1 MDPQMDFKAIEDIMW
16 LEDEEFETAV
26 KQLDLRSILCLME
39 ALQTSMCEEQ
49 LQFEQLSRQLQKY
62 PDRNSYNHRKI
73 STALCTTQS
82 LLTNLCT
89 KHMICSGQR
98 SLRSSFGDDCST
110 VDTAPIVQVH
120 KMASS
125 TLQNGGDRSSG
136 FRESLR
142 FFQNQVDQV
151 DVIHSGSK
159 YNPQKTNGL
168 AKSHSFGGEKY
179 ENKANSKTNKA
190 VPSVD
195 NILSSVK
202 DLCSSRNVKNVTE
215 TKSKFS
221 SISQSTVSDDSK
233 FRNNLS
239 SVIYQTSNVR
249 LSGYENGVTRSE
261 QIVSVSQKSTGSDNT
276 RKQSLLSSFN
286 PSLEFGESDQT
297 DSKNNE
303 VPGNCKVLPHSK
315 SNLSSQT
322 LNTSRKFLDSDNST
336 VSQSE
341 SLFSK
346 VNSSSSSEKG
356 STLSQ
361 TESVFNKVSK
371 LASSKTVSDMANG
384 NGIMNPKSKDSF
396 VQENKKVSENKKE
409 VVNASNR
416 TFGQCKDKLSQMEF
430 NKTSTVPLK
439 NIQLGS
445 SDHCE
450 MKETDTTQ
458 TCVVKE
464 ITKEEDSLSEKYAES
479 DYDSH
484 DFVVHKATFP
494 EDYLEA
500 MSEDNYSSVNEE
512 YEVEHPN
519 DPDIPSPD
527 YPSDEEEY
535 LVQHSDVPQYEDVE
549 FIDNSAQ
556 YVNDPRRYIYYP
568 DDKELEVIPE
578 EDEED
583 IEDDDMYNNEV
594 YNRGSFQI
602 SNPSSEDSRYNN
614 HGECDSGL
622 TDDQRSS
629 SSTAEECD
637 IEDDT
642 DSAKGSLPLQDSSTE
657 SPTYNDRANMFQNV
671 EYHKSNKRH
680 YPSKRII
687 EDYEKPKLKGKDVE
701 TVPNIPQNGTDTD
714 DLRQV
719 RNVSSSW
726 DPKKLLEV
734 LYRLDTPIEPA
745 KKETRYINKEGY
757 LEKLPSGRKK
767 ATYWNP
773 WKTKYI
779 KLKDGFLQCFDNNR
793 SEKPSMTLQLM
804 GGRIDTLENKM
815 LGVDDHKG
823 HYVVLRCS
831 DDDETESWENALRSQ
846 CAEDFVNAYTSPCL
860 RPLPINKNVIIID
873 LGSCSIRAGILMA
886 QPSLPKLFIPTVCAS
901 SRSSKKIFG
910 IDALKPTNRKDSQ
923 LVFPLHPSAKV
934 TKYSIDVS
942 ILPDLL
948 KFIFQELNVYPEDY
962 KVQLSMP
969 RNLSLQTKLK
979 IARLLLDD
987 FRVKGINLT
996 HQAILSLHAYNSK
1009 SGIIVDI
1016 GDRLDVIP
1024 IIEGYIV
1031 ESGVTRLP
1039 YGGQRMIHHLKHTLA
1054 EKNISLVSDVET
1066 YLARYVLE
1074 QLCYVAEDY
1083 NEELQRFHTNPDD
1096 FEMSISTSHFFEDE
1110 CLWNEIILDMGRF
1123 HVPEGLFIP
1132 EKWGLDNPGLHKLV
1146 HHAIQE
1152 CGVDLRRE
1160 MTRSIYV
1167 SGGLTLLPGFVERL
1181 ENEVDKLTPN
1191 TVTPKVHASAYRYH
1205 MSYIGACQIAL
1216 EEKFD
1221 EVCITKQMWRKEGNT
1236 CVKKWHI

>member
-1 MDPQMDFKAIEDIMW
+1 MPFLDVLFCNY
-16 LEDEEFETAV
+16 ETV
-26 KQLDLRSILCLME
+26 ICTLRRWM
-39 ALQTSMCEEQ
+39 
-49 LQFEQLSRQLQKY
+49 
-62 PDRNSYNHRKI
+62 
-73 STALCTTQS
+73 
-82 LLTNLCT
+82 
-89 KHMICSGQR
+89 R
-98 SLRSSFGDDCST
+98 SLRSSFGDDCSS
-110 VDTAPIVQVH
+110 VDPTPVVKVH

-125 TLQNGGDRSSG
+125 TLQNSNDRSSG

-142 FFQNQVDQV
+142 FFQNQVDKI
-151 DVIHSGSK
+151 DVVNPNGSK
-159 YNPQKTNGL
+159 HDPRKAPLTNGHSKTHVFTTEKFENKTNL
-168 AKSHSFGGEKY
+168 KV
-179 ENKANSKTNKA
+179 NSA

-195 NILSSVK
+195 NILTNVKTLCSTRNGKNVSDTRSKLSSV
-202 DLCSSRNVKNVTE
+202 SH
-215 TKSKFS
+215 
-221 SISQSTVSDDSK
+221 SISSDDSK
-233 FRNNLS
+233 FRSNLG
-239 SVIYQTSNVR
+239 SVVYQTSNIQI
-249 LSGYENGVTRSE
+249 SGHERGVTRSE
-261 QIVSVSQKSTGSDNT
+261 QVISVSQKSVASDNT
-276 RKQSLLSSFN
+276 RKQSLLSNFN
-286 PSLEFGESDQT
+286 PSLEFAESDQA
-297 DSKNNE
+297 DLKDKE
-303 VPGNCKVLPHSK
+303 VPGNSNVLSPSK
-315 SNLSSQT
+315 ASLPSIT
-322 LNTSRKFLDSDNST
+322 ANTSRKFLDSEIT
-336 VSQSE
+336 
-341 SLFSK
+341 
-346 VNSSSSSEKG
+346 

-361 TESVFNKVSK
+361 NESVFSK
-371 LASSKTVSDMANG
+371 ASNLTSSKTVSNMADGHGFSNS
-384 NGIMNPKSKDSF
+384 KVKDSF
-396 VQENKKVSENKKE
+396 VQKSKQASENKKE
-409 VVNASNR
+409 TTSVSPNR
-416 TFGQCKDKLSQMEF
+416 TFGQCKDKLSQREF
-430 NKTSTVPLK
+430 NKTPTVPQK
-439 NIQLGS
+439 TIQVEVH
-445 SDHCE
+445 D
-450 MKETDTTQ
+450 MPTPTI
-458 TCVVKE
+458 VE
-464 ITKEEDSLSEKYAES
+464 ITKDEDSLSEKQSES

-484 DFVVHKATFP
+484 DFIVHKASFP

-500 MSEDNYSSVNEE
+500 MSEDNYSSINEE

-535 LVQHSDVPQYEDVE
+535 LVQHNEVPQYDDVE

-578 EDEED
+578 EDEDD
-583 IEDDDMYNNEV
+583 IEDDDMYNHEEV
-594 YNRGSFQI
+594 YKRGSFQI
-602 SNPSSEDSRYNN
+602 SNPSSDDSRYNN

-657 SPTYNDRANMFQNV
+657 SPTNERANMFQNV

-680 YPSKRII
+680 YPTKRII
-687 EDYEKPKLKGKDVE
+687 EDYEKPKLKGKDVV
-701 TVPNIPQNGTDTD
+701 TVSNINQNGSDTD
-714 DLRQV
+714 DMRQV
-719 RNVSSSW
+719 RNVTSSW
-726 DPKKLLEV
+726 DPKELLEV
-734 LYRLDTPIEPA
+734 LYRLDTPTEPVR
-745 KKETRYINKEGY
+745 KQTRYINKEGY

-793 SEKPSMTLQLM
+793 TEKPSMTLQLM
-804 GGRIDTLENKM
+804 GGHIDTLENKM
-815 LGVDDHKG
+815 LGVDDQKG

-860 RPLPINKNVIIID
+860 RPLSINKNVIIID

-886 QPSLPKLFIPTVCAS
+886 KPTLPQIFIPTVCAS
-901 SRSSKKIFG
+901 SKSRNKKIFG
-910 IDALKPTNRKDSQ
+910 IDALKPDNRKESQ
-923 LVFPLHPSAKV
+923 LSFPLHPSAKV
-934 TKYSIDVS
+934 TKYSIDVA

-948 KFIFQELNVYPEDY
+948 KYIFQELKVYPEDY

-987 FRVKGINLT
+987 FKVKGINLT

-1039 YGGQRMIHHLKHTLA
+1039 YGGQRMIHHLKHSLA

-1096 FEMSISTSHFFEDE
+1096 FEMSISTSHFFKDD
-1110 CLWNEIILDMGRF
+1110 CLWNEVILDMGRF
-1123 HVPEGLFIP
+1123 HVPEGLFVP

-1191 TVTPKVHASAYRYH
+1191 TITPKVHASSYRYH

>member
-1 MDPQMDFKAIEDIMW
+1 MFLKD
-16 LEDEEFETAV
+16 
-26 KQLDLRSILCLME
+26 R
-39 ALQTSMCEEQ
+39 QT
-49 LQFEQLSRQLQKY
+49 
-62 PDRNSYNHRKI
+62 
-73 STALCTTQS
+73 
-82 LLTNLCT
+82 
-89 KHMICSGQR
+89 R
-98 SLRSSFGDDCST
+98 SLRSSFVDDCPS
-110 VDTAPIVQVH
+110 VDTIPIVQVH

-151 DVIHSGSK
+151 DVLHSGSK
-159 YNPQKTNGL
+159 YNTRKTNG
-168 AKSHSFGGEKY
+168 H
-179 ENKANSKTNKA
+179 SKTHVLTNEKIDNKINPKINNP

-195 NILSSVK
+195 NILANVK
-202 DLCSSRNVKNVTE
+202 TLCSTRTVKNVTE
-215 TKSKFS
+215 TTSKIS
-221 SISQSTVSDDSK
+221 SVSQSIMSDDNK
-233 FRNNLS
+233 LRNNVG
-239 SVIYQTSNVR
+239 SVVYQTSNIR
-249 LSGYENGVTRSE
+249 LSGHEGGITRSE
-261 QIVSVSQKSTGSDNT
+261 QIVSASKNSFRSDNS
-276 RKQSLLSSFN
+276 KQHSLLSNFN
-286 PSLEFGESDQT
+286 PSLEFDESDQSDLK
-297 DSKNNE
+297 DSEIPESSRILSN
-303 VPGNCKVLPHSK
+303 SK
-315 SNLSSQT
+315 SSLHSQT
-322 LNTSRKFLDSDNST
+322 SNASRKFSETEKKSAH
-336 VSQSE
+336 SQS
-341 SLFSK
+341 
-346 VNSSSSSEKG
+346 
-356 STLSQ
+356 
-361 TESVFNKVSK
+361 ESVFNKVNNISSS
-371 LASSKTVSDMANG
+371 SSKTVSDSADG
-384 NGIMNPKSKDSF
+384 NGILNTKLKNTFAPN
-396 VQENKKVSENKKE
+396 NKRSPENKKE
-409 VVNASNR
+409 VLNTATR
-416 TFGQCKDKLSQMEF
+416 TFGQCKDKISQMEL
-430 NKTSTVPLK
+430 NKTSIAPLK
-439 NIQLGS
+439 TVQMEPNDQRDQNTNDITPS
-445 SDHCE
+445 CIVE
-450 MKETDTTQ
+450 A
-458 TCVVKE
+458 
-464 ITKEEDSLSEKYAES
+464 TKEEDSLSEKYSES

-535 LVQHSDVPQYEDVE
+535 LVQHSDGQQYDDVE

-556 YVNDPRRYIYYP
+556 YANDPRRYIYYP
-568 DDKELEVIPE
+568 EDKELEVIPE
-578 EDEED
+578 EDEDD
-583 IEDDDMYNNEV
+583 IEDDDMYSNEV
-594 YNRGSFQI
+594 YKRGSFQV

-657 SPTYNDRANMFQNV
+657 SPTYNERANMFQNV
-671 EYHKSNKRH
+671 EYHKSNKKH

-687 EDYEKPKLKGKDVE
+687 EDYEKPKVKGKNVE
-701 TVPNIPQNGTDTD
+701 TVPNLNQNGTDSD
-714 DLRQV
+714 ELRQV
-719 RNVSSSW
+719 RNVTSSW
-726 DPKKLLEV
+726 DPKELLDV
-734 LYRLDTPIEPA
+734 LYRLDTPTEPI
-745 KKETRYINKEGY
+745 KKETRYLNKEGY

-815 LGVDDHKG
+815 LGVDDQKG

-831 DDDETESWENALRSQ
+831 DDEETESWENALRSQ

-886 QPSLPKLFIPTVCAS
+886 KPTLPQLFIPTVCAS
-901 SRSSKKIFG
+901 SKSSNKRIFG
-910 IDALKPTNRKDSQ
+910 IDALKPTNRRDCQ
-923 LVFPLHPSAKV
+923 LSFPLHPSAKV

-948 KFIFQELNVYPEDY
+948 KYIFQELNVYPEDY

-987 FRVKGINLT
+987 FKVKGINLT

-1096 FEMSISTSHFFEDE
+1096 FEMSISTSHFFKED
-1110 CLWNEIILDMGRF
+1110 CLYNEIILDMGRF
-1123 HVPEGLFIP
+1123 HVPEGLFVP

-1191 TVTPKVHASAYRYH
+1191 TITPKVHASSYRYH